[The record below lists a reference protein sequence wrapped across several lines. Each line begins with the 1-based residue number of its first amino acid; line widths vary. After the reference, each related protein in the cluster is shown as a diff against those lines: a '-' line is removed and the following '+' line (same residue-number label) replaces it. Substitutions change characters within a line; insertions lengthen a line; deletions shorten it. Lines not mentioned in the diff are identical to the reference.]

1 MITFLK
7 SIDSKTWKV
16 VVTEWEHP
24 TTITDD
30 TGKVTPKLKLSR
42 TYAEDK
48 ASWGNSHNLD
58 AIFNDVDQ
66 NVFKLINTCTSA
78 QEALKN
84 LEVAYEGTTKVKM
97 SRL

>member
-30 TGKVTPKLKLSR
+30 TGRVTPKLKLSR
-42 TYAEDK
+42 PMQK
-48 ASWGNSHNLD
+48 
-58 AIFNDVDQ
+58 I
-66 NVFKLINTCTSA
+66 KLRGEI
-78 QEALKN
+78 L
-84 LEVAYEGTTKVKM
+84 VI
-97 SRL
+97 